1 MPSKYIFLDMNAYF
15 ASVEQQLR
23 PELRGRPVCVVP
35 LEADTTFCIAAS
47 YEARFYRVKTGTRVR
62 EARRMAPNL
71 AVVEARPKVYVEV
84 HRRILEAVGR
94 VLPVEEVLSIDE
106 MRFALMRNE
115 QPRARELA
123 LELKAAIRREVGPWL
138 RASAG
143 IAPNRY
149 LAKVATELEKPDG
162 LVEIRE
168 EDLPQVLW
176 PLALR
181 DLHGI
186 GRRME
191 ARLHRHGIFTVRQLT
206 QLSCPALRRIWG
218 GVVGER
224 LWRSLRG
231 EDLPPVPTRR
241 RSVGHSHVL
250 APELRTPEGARK
262 TLVRLLHKAAARL
275 RRKGYW
281 TRHLTVYAT
290 QMHAPTW
297 VRRAW
302 LETTQDTRLLLNTL
316 ARLWD
321 PDPPPAPFKVGLVL
335 EHLVPERDTSP
346 PLWPEARRGY
356 RLAHA
361 LDRINALYGPDTVY
375 FAGMH
380 GLDYAG
386 EDRIAFGEVPQIEV
400 AQKPQPRRSRARP
413 A

>member
-1 MPSKYIFLDMNAYF
+1 MPAKYIFLDMNAYF

-35 LEADTTFCIAAS
+35 LEAETTFCIAAS

-71 AVVEARPKVYVEV
+71 AVVQARPRVYVEV
-84 HRRILEAVGR
+84 HHRILEAAGR

-106 MRFALMRNE
+106 MRFALMKNE
-115 QPRARELA
+115 QPHARALA
-123 LELKAAIRREVGPWL
+123 LELKAAIRREVGEWL

-143 IAPNRY
+143 LAPNRY

-162 LVEIRE
+162 LVELRT
-168 EDLPQVLW
+168 EDLPEALW
-176 PLALR
+176 PLSLR

-206 QLSCPALRRIWG
+206 RLSCPAMRRIWG

-224 LWRSLRG
+224 LWRALRG

-241 RSVGHSHVL
+241 RTVGHSHVL
-250 APELRTPEGARK
+250 SPELRHPEGARK
-262 TLVRLLHKAAARL
+262 TLVRLLHKAAVRL

-290 QMHAPTW
+290 QLHAPTW
-297 VRRAW
+297 VRKTW
-302 LETTQDTRLLLNTL
+302 VETTQDTRLLLNAF

-321 PDPPPAPFKVGLVL
+321 AGPPPQPFKVGLVL
-335 EHLVPERDTSP
+335 GHLVPERETSP

-356 RLAHA
+356 HLSHA

-386 EDRIAFGEVPQIEV
+386 EDRIAFGEVPHLES
-400 AQKPQPRRSRARP
+400 AQKPQPRRVRS
-413 A
+413 

>member
-1 MPSKYIFLDMNAYF
+1 MSVKYIFLDMNAYF

-35 LEADTTFCIAAS
+35 LDADTTFCIAAS
-47 YEARFYRVKTGTRVR
+47 YEARFFGVKTGTRVR
-62 EARRMAPNL
+62 EARRRAREL
-71 AVVEARPKVYVEV
+71 AVVEARPRVYVEV
-84 HRRILEAVGR
+84 HQQILEAVGE

-106 MRFALMRNE
+106 MRFALMKNE
-115 QPRARELA
+115 APRARELGR
-123 LELKAAIRREVGPWL
+123 ELKAAIRHRVGPWL
-138 RASAG
+138 RASVG

-162 LVEIRE
+162 LVEITPA
-168 EDLPQVLW
+168 DLPQILW
-176 PLALR
+176 PLSLR
-181 DLHGI
+181 NLYGI

-191 ARLHRHGIFTVRQLT
+191 ARLHRHGVYTVRQLT
-206 QLSCPALRRIWG
+206 GLSCAAMRRIWG

-250 APELRTPEGARK
+250 PPELRRPAGGRQ
-262 TLVRLLHKAAARL
+262 TLIRLLHKAAARL

-290 QMHAPTW
+290 RQHDSTW
-297 VRRAW
+297 VKKTW
-302 LETTQDTRLLLNTL
+302 LEPTQDTRLLLNALT
-316 ARLWD
+316 ALWD
-321 PDPPPAPFKVGLVL
+321 ADPPRQPFKVGLVL
-335 EHLVPERDTSP
+335 EHLLPERDTSP

-356 RLAHA
+356 QLSHV
-361 LDRINALYGPDTVY
+361 LDEINSLYGPDTVY

-380 GLDYAG
+380 GLGYAG
-386 EDRIAFGEVPQIEV
+386 EDRIAFGEIPHIET
-400 AQKPQPRRSRARP
+400 ARKPQPRR
-413 A
+413 

>member
-1 MPSKYIFLDMNAYF
+1 MPAKYIFLDMNAYF

-47 YEARFYRVKTGTRVR
+47 YEARFYHVKTGTRVR
-62 EARRMAPNL
+62 EARRMAPDL
-71 AVVEARPKVYVEV
+71 AVVQARPRVYVEV
-84 HRRILEAVGR
+84 HNRILQAAGR

-106 MRFALMRNE
+106 MRFALMKNE

-123 LELKAAIRREVGPWL
+123 RELKAAIRREVGPWL
-138 RASAG
+138 RASVG

-162 LVEIRE
+162 LVEIRL
-168 EDLPQVLW
+168 EDLPQILW
-176 PLALR
+176 PLRLR
-181 DLHGI
+181 DLYGV

-191 ARLHRHGIFTVRQLT
+191 ARLHRHGVYTVRQLT
-206 QLSCPALRRIWG
+206 GLSCAALRRIWG

-231 EDLPPVPTRR
+231 EDLPPLPTRR
-241 RSVGHSHVL
+241 RTVGHSHVL
-250 APELRTPEGARK
+250 PPELRNPAGARK
-262 TLVRLLHKAAARL
+262 TLLRLLHKAAARL

-290 QMHAPTW
+290 QLEAPTW
-297 VRRAW
+297 IRKTW

-316 ARLWD
+316 TALWD
-321 PDPPPAPFKVGLVL
+321 ADPPPRPFKVGLAL
-335 EHLVPERDTSP
+335 EHLVPERHTSP

-356 RLAHA
+356 RLSHA
-361 LDRINALYGPDTVY
+361 LDEINSLYGPDTVY

-380 GLDYAG
+380 GLEYAG
-386 EDRIAFGEVPQIEV
+386 EDRIAFGEIPHLER
-400 AQKPQPRRSRARP
+400 ARKPQPRRQAAGRR
-413 A
+413 

>member
-1 MPSKYIFLDMNAYF
+1 MCAKYIFLDMNAYF

-35 LEADTTFCIAAS
+35 LEAETTFCIAAS
-47 YEARFYRVKTGTRVR
+47 YEARFYGVKTGTRVR
-62 EARRMAPNL
+62 EAKQRARDL
-71 AVVEARPKVYVEV
+71 AVVEARPRVYVEV
-84 HRRILEAVGR
+84 HQQILQAVGE

-106 MRFALMRNE
+106 MRFALMKNE
-115 QPRARELA
+115 ASRARELGR
-123 LELKAAIRREVGPWL
+123 ELKAAIRRRVGPWL
-138 RASAG
+138 RASVG

-162 LVEIRE
+162 LVEITPA
-168 EDLPQVLW
+168 DLPQILW
-176 PLALR
+176 PLSLR
-181 DLHGI
+181 DLYGV

-191 ARLHRHGIFTVRQLT
+191 ARLHRHGVYTVRQLT
-206 QLSCPALRRIWG
+206 GLSCAAMRRIWG

-250 APELRTPEGARK
+250 PPELRHPEGGRQ

-290 QMHAPTW
+290 RQHEPDW
-297 VRRAW
+297 VKKTW
-302 LETTQDTRLLLNTL
+302 LEPTQDTRLLLGALT
-316 ARLWD
+316 ALWD
-321 PDPPPAPFKVGLVL
+321 ADPPTQPFKVGLAL
-335 EHLVPERDTSP
+335 EHLLPDRDTSP

-356 RLAHA
+356 QLSHV
-361 LDRINALYGPDTVY
+361 LDEINSLYGPDTVY

-380 GLDYAG
+380 GLGYAG
-386 EDRIAFGEVPQIEV
+386 EDRIAFGEIPHIET
-400 AQKPQPRRSRARP
+400 ARKPQPRR
-413 A
+413 

>member
-1 MPSKYIFLDMNAYF
+1 MPAKYIFLDMNAYF

-47 YEARFYRVKTGTRVR
+47 YEARFYQVKTGTRVR
-62 EARRMAPNL
+62 EARRRAPGL
-71 AVVEARPKVYVEV
+71 VVVKARPRVYVEV
-84 HRRILEAVGR
+84 HQRILEAVGR

-106 MRFALMRNE
+106 MRFALMKNE
-115 QPRARELA
+115 QPRARQLA
-123 LELKAAIRREVGPWL
+123 LELKEAIRREVGPWL
-138 RASAG
+138 RASVG

-162 LVEIRE
+162 LVEIRK
-168 EDLPQVLW
+168 EDLPRALW
-176 PLALR
+176 PLSLR
-181 DLHGI
+181 DLYGV

-191 ARLHRHGIFTVRQLT
+191 ARLHRHGVYTVRQLT
-206 QLSCPALRRIWG
+206 SLSCATMRRIWG

-250 APELRTPEGARK
+250 PPELRTPAGARK

-281 TRHLTVYAT
+281 TRHLTVYVIR
-290 QMHAPTW
+290 QDGPTW
-297 VRRAW
+297 TAKTW
-302 LETTQDTRLLLNTL
+302 LEPTQDTRRLLNALTGL
-316 ARLWD
+316 YD
-321 PDPPPAPFKVGLVL
+321 KNPPADPFKVGLVL
-335 EHLVPERDTSP
+335 EHLLPERDTSP

-356 RLAHA
+356 QLSHV
-361 LDRINALYGPDTVY
+361 LDEINSLYGPDTVY
-375 FAGMH
+375 FASMH
-380 GLDYAG
+380 GLEYAG
-386 EDRIAFGEVPQIEV
+386 EDRIAFGEIPHLE
-400 AQKPQPRRSRARP
+400 AARKPQPRRHWPGR
-413 A
+413 